1 MLSSDKNV
9 ETITQLGE
17 VLKHYLGLQKEYVKL
32 DVIDKVVRLLTAA
45 ALAIVFFLLVIAVML
60 FVSLAVAHWLSAYMA
75 LPLAYLVVAVFH
87 VLVLLL
93 VFVKRK
99 PWIERPL
106 ARFLADVLQA
116 DVARGKDELQSELQA
131 DSRRATTLWN
141 SVFVKR
147 EDMTRG
153 DYIASIVSNSVTVID
168 LFLLFRKLKR
178 GYGSFLGRRKR
189 R

>member
-32 DVIDKVVRLLTAA
+32 DVMDKVVRLLTAA

-106 ARFLADVLQA
+106 TCCRPTLR
-116 DVARGKDELQSELQA
+116 VARMSC
-131 DSRRATTLWN
+131 R
-141 SVFVKR
+141 
-147 EDMTRG
+147 
-153 DYIASIVSNSVTVID
+153 VSCRLTAAVRQRCGTACSSSART
-168 LFLLFRKLKR
+168 
-178 GYGSFLGRRKR
+178 
-189 R
+189 